1 MGERDLHDQLAAEGR
16 TDYYPPRRPGY
27 FSPKN
32 IIIILLGVAMSS
44 TLAVLTVGGYIA
56 PSLEQDSAA
65 IPPPSSEA
73 VDVSYLEQLAFFRL
87 DPLIVNPAGSNGE
100 RYLKASIALEM
111 HDDTVM
117 AELEKRL
124 PQIKN
129 QINNVLSS
137 KSIKQMQTGEDREK
151 LKREILNHING
162 VLVTGRLS
170 NVYFEE
176 FVYQ

>member
-1 MGERDLHDQLAAEGR
+1 MGERDLHDYLADEERA
-16 TDYYPPRRPGY
+16 DYYPPRRPGF

-32 IIIILLGVAMSS
+32 IIIILVGVAMSS
-44 TLAVLTVGGYIA
+44 ALAVLTVGGYIA
-56 PSLEQDSAA
+56 PSMERDSAA
-65 IPPPSSEA
+65 IPPPSSGE
-73 VDVSYLEQLAFFRL
+73 VDASYLDRLEFFRL
-87 DPLIVNPAGSNGE
+87 EPIIVNPAGSNGE
-100 RYLKASIALEM
+100 RYLKAAVALEM
-111 HDDTVM
+111 HDDAVR

-137 KSIKQMQTGEDREK
+137 KSIKQMQTSEDREK

-162 VLVTGRLS
+162 ILVTGRLS